1 MSEEE
6 KPKRRKAGAVKK
18 RTWKPAPAVVAATKA
33 DASITDHPMKRY
45 ASRYDVTESPEI
57 PFWLSTGCAS
67 LDCAISK
74 GKGLPSGMRLVLFR
88 GGENVGK
95 TITLLNC
102 AAQAQGAGGSVLWID
117 GKRGLNPNNAG
128 LCGVDITN
136 PDTFRYHVP
145 GDLEEALQYI
155 LDFCEDLSCC
165 EPELVDKFPMLVV
178 LDELANLEPAPNDT
192 DKKLGMRS
200 KNKPMNVAAFLTR
213 GRALKHYATC
223 RVDLTTGKLD
233 YYLSDAEKEGID
245 SEFPLGEVIQYKTSK
260 NNLAPPK
267 RTAAL
272 PWFFHLGSD
281 DVLGQIVWLK
291 NNNYISYAGGWTFQG
306 NKLPTLQ
313 DWVNYFY
320 QSPEAKAWLKEY
332 FTAAYLA
339 RSNYAA
345 SEHFNG
351 GVDDNGV

>member
-1 MSEEE
+1 
-6 KPKRRKAGAVKK
+6 
-18 RTWKPAPAVVAATKA
+18 
-33 DASITDHPMKRY
+33 
-45 ASRYDVTESPEI
+45 
-57 PFWLSTGCAS
+57 
-67 LDCAISK
+67 
-74 GKGLPSGMRLVLFR
+74 MRLVLFR

-200 KNKPMNVAAFLTR
+200 KNKPMNVAAFLTSFFKKKQLKR
-213 GRALKHYATC
+213 VGMRNIFFIASNQLRDAVDMNALPRRPGMPMAAPPMKDPGGRALKHYATC